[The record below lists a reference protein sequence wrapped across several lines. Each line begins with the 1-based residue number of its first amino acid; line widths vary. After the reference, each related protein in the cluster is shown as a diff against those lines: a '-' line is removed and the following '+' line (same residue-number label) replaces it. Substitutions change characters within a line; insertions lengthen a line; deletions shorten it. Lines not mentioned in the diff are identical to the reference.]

1 MFSDISKSID
11 NLSTNISNMI
21 EAFKSIGRFFAGV
34 GEVFN
39 NLTYLIANPSLL
51 MDLLQPF
58 IILLI
63 LMLIVLKLIGFKT
76 NKWIRLFLIALF
88 IVIIF

>member
-1 MFSDISKSID
+1 MQPYREV
-11 NLSTNISNMI
+11 I
-21 EAFKSIGRFFAGV
+21 EAFKNIGRFFAGV
-34 GEVFN
+34 GKVFN

-76 NKWIRLFLIALF
+76 SKWIRLFLIALF